1 MGLTSLLLVRHGES
15 SANVAASDAEHA
27 GAETIDLS
35 HRDADVP
42 LTDTGR
48 SQAAAVGDWL
58 RALPDDRFPTSVLCS
73 PYRRAAT
80 TAEIALENQ
89 RLALP
94 VLTDERLR
102 DRELGIIDGLTTT
115 GVEARLPE
123 EAARRRHL
131 GKFYYRPPGGE
142 SWADVALRVRS
153 LFRDIDHPAYGER
166 MLVVSH
172 DAVITLVRYLSDH
185 LSETDVLALA
195 RSTPLLNASISVL
208 DRQEDGSWAVAE
220 YNSVTH
226 LEQSEAPVTEHTGDR
241 DAFPH

>member
-15 SANVAASDAEHA
+15 SANVAATAAERT
-27 GAETIDLS
+27 GAEVIDLS

-42 LTDTGR
+42 LTDTGQ
-48 SQAAAVGDWL
+48 SQAVAVGDWL
-58 RALPDDRFPTSVLCS
+58 RSLPDDRFPTSVLSS
-73 PYRRAAT
+73 PYRRAAS
-80 TAEIALENQ
+80 TAQIALENQ
-89 RLALP
+89 RVALP
-94 VLTDERLR
+94 VQTDERLR

-115 GVEARLPE
+115 GVETRLPQ

-153 LFRDIDHPAYGER
+153 LFRDVDHPAYGER

-172 DAVITLVRYLSDH
+172 DAVITLVRYLCEH
-185 LSETDVLALA
+185 LTETDVLALA
-195 RSTPLLNASISVL
+195 RATPLLNASVSIL
-208 DRQEDGSWAVAE
+208 DRRDDGSWAVSD
-220 YNSVTH
+220 YNSVAH
-226 LEQSEAPVTEHTGDR
+226 LEQSETPVTAHTGNR